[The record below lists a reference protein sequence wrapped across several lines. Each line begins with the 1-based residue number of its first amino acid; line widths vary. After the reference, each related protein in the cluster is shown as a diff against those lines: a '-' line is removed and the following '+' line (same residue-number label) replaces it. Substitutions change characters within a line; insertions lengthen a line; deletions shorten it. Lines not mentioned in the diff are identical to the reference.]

1 VAEAV
6 KSGIEASKGTVTIYQ
21 YVAISPLGLWHQLTF
36 DAPIRIPET
45 LPEAVLQKMYA
56 PPKPDYPII
65 TPENLKDFDAFMFG
79 IPTRYGNFPAQWK
92 VSGVLAFDIQTH
104 RADFR
109 VQKAFWDATGKLWAE
124 GALAG
129 KFAGVFVTTG
139 TPGGGQEA
147 TVMNSISTL
156 THHGIVFVPLG
167 YTTAFAQLT
176 NLTEPHG
183 GKFFL

>member
-1 VAEAV
+1 M
-6 KSGIEASKGTVTIYQ
+6 K
-21 YVAISPLGLWHQLTF
+21 
-36 DAPIRIPET
+36 
-45 LPEAVLQKMYA
+45 
-56 PPKPDYPII
+56 
-65 TPENLKDFDAFMFG
+65 
-79 IPTRYGNFPAQWK
+79 
-92 VSGVLAFDIQTH
+92 
-104 RADFR
+104 
-109 VQKAFWDATGKLWAE
+109 KAFWDSTGKLWAE